1 MPVPKP
7 NSQTDNTKTSNSLFV
22 IFIPAITFVFL
33 ILLMAYIGE
42 RFNALDKTL
51 EDKMHFQP
59 PVVENAR
66 DSGGY
71 AIEIVDG
78 QTVYVPVYSHIY
90 SEGGQAYLLETTL
103 SIRNSDP
110 NRPITIQSVR
120 YYDTKGQLVEDHIK
134 GSVSLGPLETIS
146 FLVEKS
152 DVRGGSGANFIVAWD
167 AVEPVYEPII
177 EAIMV
182 GAAGVRGISFVSH
195 GRTLSQ
201 RQE

>member
-1 MPVPKP
+1 MPDPKP
-7 NSQTDNTKTSNSLFV
+7 YSQADNTKTKNSLLVVLF
-22 IFIPAITFVFL
+22 PAITFVLL

-42 RFNALDKTL
+42 RFNALDQTL
-51 EDKMHFQP
+51 EDKLRFQP
-59 PVVENAR
+59 PVVENVR
-66 DSGGY
+66 DGGGY

-78 QTVYVPVYSHIY
+78 QTVYVPVYSHIF

-110 NRPITIQSVR
+110 NRPITIQSVS

-134 GSVSLGPLETIS
+134 GSVSLGPLETTS

-152 DVRGGSGANFIVAWD
+152 DVRGGSGANFIIVWD

-177 EAIMV
+177 EAVMV
-182 GAAGVRGISFVSH
+182 GAAGVHGISFVSI